1 MGPIN
6 LGPTL
11 IAANAGNMK
20 AMSQYIDIHP
30 ENPQARLINKV
41 VDRLRDGGL
50 IAYPTDSGYALA
62 CMLGNKEGMD
72 RIRAIR
78 QLNDKHNFTLMCS
91 NFSQVGPVAIVG
103 NTAFRLIKRLTPGPY
118 TFILKGTKE
127 VPRMTLNPKKH
138 TLGIRIPDYPIAQSL
153 VEALG
158 EPLLSSTFIRP
169 GEEEPE
175 TSGWE
180 IHDELGH
187 LIDIVIEGPV
197 ASTEPTTVIDLT
209 EDVPEVLRQG
219 AGDTSTI

>member
-62 CMLGNKEGMD
+62 CM
-72 RIRAIR
+72 
-78 QLNDKHNFTLMCS
+78 
-91 NFSQVGPVAIVG
+91 VAIVG